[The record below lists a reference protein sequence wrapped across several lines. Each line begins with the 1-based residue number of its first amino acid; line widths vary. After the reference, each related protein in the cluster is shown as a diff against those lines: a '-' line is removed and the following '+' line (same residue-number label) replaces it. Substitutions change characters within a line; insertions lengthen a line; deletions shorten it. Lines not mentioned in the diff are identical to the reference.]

1 MTSTTT
7 VAMTSADL
15 LRLPDEARPELFDG
29 VPEPMTPGNW
39 KHVRTVDRFGRPLG
53 NFVRERR
60 LGVVGG
66 EGGFL
71 LSRDPDTVLSP
82 DFVFIQMDR
91 LPSEDDEGFVTVVP
105 DLVVEVMSPSDTAP
119 KMDDK
124 VQRYLAAGVRLVWV
138 ANPLLRSVTEYTPD
152 RTARIFVEGET
163 LTGGDVVPGF
173 ELPVAEIF
181 AWP

>member
-1 MTSTTT
+1 MTATM
-7 VAMTSADL
+7 AMSAVDL
-15 LRLPDEARPELFDG
+15 LRLPDEERPELFDG
-29 VPEPMTPGNW
+29 VPEPMTPVNW

-71 LSRDPDTVLSP
+71 LSRDPDTVLAP
-82 DFVFIQMDR
+82 DLVFIAMDR

-119 KMDDK
+119 KMDEK
-124 VQRYLAAGVRLVWV
+124 VQRYLDAGVRLVWV
-138 ANPLLRSVTEYTPD
+138 ANSRRRSVTEYTHD
-152 RTARIFVEGET
+152 RMARIFVEGET
-163 LTGGDVVPGF
+163 LSGGDVVPGF
-173 ELPVAEIF
+173 LLPVAEIF